1 MKKLCIRFL
10 VWMLALF
17 GVKIQWAETSTG
29 KQAIAAKPV
38 QRKCTIRT
46 YMAGEQFLISH
57 SLCDSGGLLDHA
69 QAREKM
75 GVTKLTSTVEETHL
89 V

>member
-1 MKKLCIRFL
+1 MKKLKTLCIRFL

-17 GVKIQWAETSTG
+17 GVKIRWTEG
-29 KQAIAAKPV
+29 KQAIAPKPV
-38 QRKCTIRT
+38 IRKCTMRT
-46 YMAGEQFLISH
+46 YRAGDKFLISH
-57 SLCDSGGLLDHA
+57 SICDGGLLDHR

-75 GVTKLTSTVEETHL
+75 GVEKLTSTEEEVHL